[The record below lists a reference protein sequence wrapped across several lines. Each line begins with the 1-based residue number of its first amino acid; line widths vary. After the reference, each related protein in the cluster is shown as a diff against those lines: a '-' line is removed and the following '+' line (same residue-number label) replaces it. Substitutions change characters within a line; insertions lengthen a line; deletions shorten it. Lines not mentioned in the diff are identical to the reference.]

1 MTFRRKVD
9 IVTDYLDRI
18 GSLDFDG
25 AGQHLADDA
34 VMMVPFAPS
43 MEAAPPLVGK
53 AAILDQMRAVMQ
65 EAFVRMDFTVD
76 EWYDVS
82 DSDALIAEYHSVCP
96 LKGLKGAQGRAGE
109 YRNSYV
115 GVFRFQGDKI
125 ALHKEYFNPIK
136 LAALAEAGGHD
147 GSRRP

>member
-1 MTFRRKVD
+1 MPMTFRRKVD

-43 MEAAPPLVGK
+43 MEEVPPLVGK
-53 AAILDQMRAVMQ
+53 EAILEQMRGVIQ
-65 EAFVRMDFTVD
+65 QAFVRMDFTID
-76 EWYDVS
+76 EWYDVG

-96 LKGLKGAQGRAGE
+96 LKGLKGAQGRPGE

-115 GVFRFQGDKI
+115 GVFRFQDEKI
-125 ALHKEYFNPIK
+125 TLHKEYFNPAR
-136 LAALAEAGGHD
+136 LTALAGPGGHD
-147 GSRRP
+147 GA